1 MKHQSKRN
9 THLLRLQC
17 WIQLEQQHTHKNKH
31 SFTQKHTPCGLLHVW
46 SDTGYY
52 ERRRVIL
59 KALEPQHAT
68 EEENNNSDTQT
79 HLRDKDMIIINKYFS
94 SEVFHQTAYVIAVDK
109 MFGINIINHYRILNI
124 EEELTMANAHNNN
137 TIEFICVCNVCVC
150 CIMYIVEF
158 SVQTGSWDGLYQ
170 IV

>member
-1 MKHQSKRN
+1 MLDPAETITHTNTNIRPHKN
-9 THLLRLQC
+9 THPVGYFMC
-17 WIQLEQQHTHKNKH
+17 EA
-31 SFTQKHTPCGLLHVW
+31 

-94 SEVFHQTAYVIAVDK
+94 SEVFHQTAFVLAADK
-109 MFGINIINHYRILNI
+109 MFGINTINHY
-124 EEELTMANAHNNN
+124 
-137 TIEFICVCNVCVC
+137 
-150 CIMYIVEF
+150 
-158 SVQTGSWDGLYQ
+158 
-170 IV
+170 